1 MVVHAHVDSSP
12 VRVGGARFGLIVSKG
27 VGDAVT
33 RHRVSRRL
41 RHIAA
46 TLIDDLDQDLMVVVR
61 ANKAAV
67 SASHGE
73 LERDLRT
80 GLAAACERARKSEP

>member
-1 MVVHAHVDSSP
+1 MVVHAHVDSSEIL
-12 VRVGGARFGLIVSKG
+12 VGGARFGLIVSRA

-46 TLIDDLDQDLMVVVR
+46 TMVDDLEPELMVVIR
-61 ANKAAV
+61 ANRS
-67 SASHGE
+67 SASATYAE

-80 GLAAACERARKSEP
+80 GLASVRDRARERTS